1 LAYRE
6 DHYLGANI
14 GAKSTM
20 DRFDPLL
27 VCLHDSVLNYKTHED
42 NTDAKSFEGLVNSV
56 AALLNANLTPT
67 EKILTADVLISLVKQ
82 AERDLRV
89 SLSERLAVRD
99 DLPETLLHHLA
110 YGDIDIAEPVL
121 KYSPLLNDHDLI
133 YVVHSK
139 GAEHWRAIAKREHIS
154 DKLISVLVGKQDVAT
169 SMGLLSN
176 TTIDLT
182 NDCLAGMLPLAT
194 EHKDFSEA
202 YVQYSTLP
210 SELAV
215 SIYWHVSVAL
225 RTSIAKKFK
234 VNDDVLDKALED
246 CVQDFT
252 DTVLFVD
259 SRPSSLMVEVSE
271 CYAQKN
277 KISEKFMIDVLR
289 RRQGRFFMAMFAKQ
303 TGLSHTVVSEV
314 MRQKGGQGMAVACR
328 AINISKEGFI
338 SLFLLARAISTAVD
352 PVVGAELKMAIRYY
366 DGLTHKM
373 ANDILTNSIAK

>member
-1 LAYRE
+1 
-6 DHYLGANI
+6 
-14 GAKSTM
+14 
-20 DRFDPLL
+20 
-27 VCLHDSVLNYKTHED
+27 
-42 NTDAKSFEGLVNSV
+42 
-56 AALLNANLTPT
+56 
-67 EKILTADVLISLVKQ
+67 
-82 AERDLRV
+82 
-89 SLSERLAVRD
+89 
-99 DLPETLLHHLA
+99 
-110 YGDIDIAEPVL
+110 
-121 KYSPLLNDHDLI
+121 
-133 YVVHSK
+133 
-139 GAEHWRAIAKREHIS
+139 
-154 DKLISVLVGKQDVAT
+154 
-169 SMGLLSN
+169 LLSN
-176 TTIDLT
+176 TTINLT

-234 VNDDVLDKALED
+234 VKDDVLDKALED

-252 DTVLFVD
+252 DTVLSVD
-259 SRPSSLMVEVSE
+259 SRPSSLMAEVSE

-328 AINISKEGFI
+328 AINISKEGFV
-338 SLFLLARAISTAVD
+338 SMFLLSRAVSTAVD